1 MCHSKNWH
9 NGTPKTPYGVP
20 YLTSQ
25 PPQTPPMKL
34 NNDFDT
40 IVDAY
45 AQHVLDGMDSKTM
58 ERLIYD
64 MLVSNLQSY
73 NDEELVTEI
82 VENYGDDWFS
92 ENEFQEPE
100 D

>member
-1 MCHSKNWH
+1 
-9 NGTPKTPYGVP
+9 
-20 YLTSQ
+20 
-25 PPQTPPMKL
+25 MKL

-45 AQHVLDGMDSKTM
+45 AQQVLDGMDSKTM

-64 MLVSNLQSY
+64 MLVDNLQSY

-82 VENYGDDWFS
+82 VENYGDDWFA
-92 ENEFQEPE
+92 ENEFQEPV

>member
-1 MCHSKNWH
+1 
-9 NGTPKTPYGVP
+9 
-20 YLTSQ
+20 
-25 PPQTPPMKL
+25 MKL

-45 AQHVLDGMDSKTM
+45 VQQVLDGMDSKTM

-82 VENYGDDWFS
+82 VENYGNDWFA
-92 ENEFQEPE
+92 ENEFQEPV

>member
-1 MCHSKNWH
+1 
-9 NGTPKTPYGVP
+9 
-20 YLTSQ
+20 
-25 PPQTPPMKL
+25 MKL

-45 AQHVLDGMDSKTM
+45 AQQVLDGMDSKTM

-64 MLVSNLQSY
+64 MLVDNLQSY

-92 ENEFQEPE
+92 ENEFQEPV

>member
-1 MCHSKNWH
+1 MLHSLLQFS
-9 NGTPKTPYGVP
+9 PKE
-20 YLTSQ
+20 
-25 PPQTPPMKL
+25 MKL

-45 AQHVLDGMDSKTM
+45 AQQVLDGMDSKTM

-64 MLVSNLQSY
+64 MLVDNLQSY

-82 VENYGDDWFS
+82 VENYGDDWFA

>member
-1 MCHSKNWH
+1 
-9 NGTPKTPYGVP
+9 
-20 YLTSQ
+20 
-25 PPQTPPMKL
+25 MKL

-45 AQHVLDGMDSKTM
+45 VQQVLDGMDSKTM

-82 VENYGDDWFS
+82 VENYGDDWFA
-92 ENEFQEPE
+92 ENEFQEPV

>member
-1 MCHSKNWH
+1 
-9 NGTPKTPYGVP
+9 
-20 YLTSQ
+20 
-25 PPQTPPMKL
+25 MKL

-45 AQHVLDGMDSKTM
+45 VQQVLDGMDSKTM

-82 VENYGDDWFS
+82 VEHYGDDWFS
-92 ENEFQEPE
+92 ENEFQEPV

>member
-1 MCHSKNWH
+1 
-9 NGTPKTPYGVP
+9 
-20 YLTSQ
+20 
-25 PPQTPPMKL
+25 MKL

-45 AQHVLDGMDSKTM
+45 VQQVLDGMDSKTM
-58 ERLIYD
+58 EQLIYD

-92 ENEFQEPE
+92 ENEFQEPV

>member
-1 MCHSKNWH
+1 
-9 NGTPKTPYGVP
+9 VP
-20 YLTSQ
+20 LVGASSPLIIVTFF
-25 PPQTPPMKL
+25 PEPPMKL

-64 MLVSNLQSY
+64 MLVDNLQSY

-92 ENEFQEPE
+92 ENEFQEPV

>member
-1 MCHSKNWH
+1 
-9 NGTPKTPYGVP
+9 
-20 YLTSQ
+20 
-25 PPQTPPMKL
+25 MKL

-45 AQHVLDGMDSKTM
+45 AQQVLDGMDSKTM

-64 MLVSNLQSY
+64 MLVDNLQSY

>member
-1 MCHSKNWH
+1 MINKSTN
-9 NGTPKTPYGVP
+9 P
-20 YLTSQ
+20 
-25 PPQTPPMKL
+25 TPPMKL

-45 AQHVLDGMDSKTM
+45 AQQVLDGMDSKTM

-82 VENYGDDWFS
+82 VENYGDDWFT
-92 ENEFQEPE
+92 ENEFQEPV

>member
-1 MCHSKNWH
+1 MLHSLLQF
-9 NGTPKTPYGVP
+9 TPKE
-20 YLTSQ
+20 
-25 PPQTPPMKL
+25 MKL

-45 AQHVLDGMDSKTM
+45 VQQVLNGMDSKTM

-82 VENYGDDWFS
+82 VENYGDDWFA

>member
-1 MCHSKNWH
+1 
-9 NGTPKTPYGVP
+9 
-20 YLTSQ
+20 
-25 PPQTPPMKL
+25 MKL

-45 AQHVLDGMDSKTM
+45 VQQVLDGMDSKTM

-64 MLVSNLQSY
+64 MLVDNLQSY

-82 VENYGDDWFS
+82 VENYGNDWFA
-92 ENEFQEPE
+92 ENEFQEPVDE
-100 D
+100 LAQDP

>member
-1 MCHSKNWH
+1 MLHSLLQFS
-9 NGTPKTPYGVP
+9 PKE
-20 YLTSQ
+20 
-25 PPQTPPMKL
+25 MKL

-45 AQHVLDGMDSKTM
+45 AQQVLDGMDSKTM

-64 MLVSNLQSY
+64 MLVDNLQSY

-82 VENYGDDWFS
+82 VENYGNDWFA

>member
-1 MCHSKNWH
+1 
-9 NGTPKTPYGVP
+9 
-20 YLTSQ
+20 
-25 PPQTPPMKL
+25 MKL

-45 AQHVLDGMDSKTM
+45 AQQVLDGMDSKTM

-82 VENYGDDWFS
+82 VENYGNDWFS
-92 ENEFQEPE
+92 ENDFQEPV

>member
-1 MCHSKNWH
+1 
-9 NGTPKTPYGVP
+9 
-20 YLTSQ
+20 
-25 PPQTPPMKL
+25 MKL

-45 AQHVLDGMDSKTM
+45 AQQVLDGMDSKTM

-64 MLVSNLQSY
+64 MLVDNLQSY

-82 VENYGDDWFS
+82 VENYGDDWFA

>member
-1 MCHSKNWH
+1 
-9 NGTPKTPYGVP
+9 
-20 YLTSQ
+20 
-25 PPQTPPMKL
+25 MKL

-45 AQHVLDGMDSKTM
+45 VQQVLDGMDSKTM
-58 ERLIYD
+58 EQLIYD

>member
-1 MCHSKNWH
+1 M
-9 NGTPKTPYGVP
+9 PLVGV
-20 YLTSQ
+20 YVLLISFTFLTL
-25 PPQTPPMKL
+25 TETPMKL

-45 AQHVLDGMDSKTM
+45 VQQVLDGMDSKTM

-92 ENEFQEPE
+92 ENEFQEPV

>member
-1 MCHSKNWH
+1 
-9 NGTPKTPYGVP
+9 
-20 YLTSQ
+20 
-25 PPQTPPMKL
+25 MKL

-45 AQHVLDGMDSKTM
+45 AQQVLDGMDSKTM

>member
-1 MCHSKNWH
+1 
-9 NGTPKTPYGVP
+9 
-20 YLTSQ
+20 
-25 PPQTPPMKL
+25 MKL

-45 AQHVLDGMDSKTM
+45 AQQVLDGMDSKTM

-73 NDEELVTEI
+73 SEQELATEI
-82 VENYGDDWFS
+82 INIYGDNWFT
-92 ENEFQEPE
+92 ENDFMKPE
-100 D
+100 AIVPAA

>member
-1 MCHSKNWH
+1 
-9 NGTPKTPYGVP
+9 
-20 YLTSQ
+20 
-25 PPQTPPMKL
+25 MKL

-45 AQHVLDGMDSKTM
+45 AQQVLDGMDSKTM

-92 ENEFQEPE
+92 ENDFQEPV

>member
-1 MCHSKNWH
+1 
-9 NGTPKTPYGVP
+9 
-20 YLTSQ
+20 
-25 PPQTPPMKL
+25 MKL

-45 AQHVLDGMDSKTM
+45 VQQVLDNMDSKTM

-64 MLVSNLQSY
+64 MLVNNLQSY
-73 NDEELVTEI
+73 NYEELVTEI
-82 VENYGDDWFS
+82 VENYGDDWFA

>member
-1 MCHSKNWH
+1 
-9 NGTPKTPYGVP
+9 
-20 YLTSQ
+20 
-25 PPQTPPMKL
+25 MKL

-64 MLVSNLQSY
+64 MLVDNLKSY

-82 VENYGDDWFS
+82 VEHYGDDWFS
-92 ENEFQEPE
+92 ENDFQEPV

>member
-1 MCHSKNWH
+1 
-9 NGTPKTPYGVP
+9 
-20 YLTSQ
+20 
-25 PPQTPPMKL
+25 MKL

-45 AQHVLDGMDSKTM
+45 AQQVLDGMDSKTM

-82 VENYGDDWFS
+82 VENYGDDWFT
-92 ENEFQEPE
+92 ENEFQEPV

>member
-1 MCHSKNWH
+1 
-9 NGTPKTPYGVP
+9 
-20 YLTSQ
+20 
-25 PPQTPPMKL
+25 MKL

-45 AQHVLDGMDSKTM
+45 VQQVLDGMDSKTM

-82 VENYGDDWFS
+82 VENYGNDWFS
-92 ENEFQEPE
+92 ENEFQEPV

>member
-1 MCHSKNWH
+1 
-9 NGTPKTPYGVP
+9 
-20 YLTSQ
+20 
-25 PPQTPPMKL
+25 MKL

-45 AQHVLDGMDSKTM
+45 AQQLLDGMDNKLM
-58 ERLIYD
+58 EQFVYD
-64 MLVSNLQSY
+64 TLVGNLKSY

-82 VENYGDDWFS
+82 VECYGDDWFA
-92 ENEFQEPE
+92 ENEFQKPV

>member
-1 MCHSKNWH
+1 
-9 NGTPKTPYGVP
+9 
-20 YLTSQ
+20 
-25 PPQTPPMKL
+25 
-34 NNDFDT
+34 
-40 IVDAY
+40 
-45 AQHVLDGMDSKTM
+45 MDSKTM

-92 ENEFQEPE
+92 ENDFQEPV

>member
-1 MCHSKNWH
+1 
-9 NGTPKTPYGVP
+9 
-20 YLTSQ
+20 
-25 PPQTPPMKL
+25 MKL

-45 AQHVLDGMDSKTM
+45 VQQVLDGMDSKTM

-64 MLVSNLQSY
+64 MLVDNLQSY

-82 VENYGDDWFS
+82 VENYGDDWFA
-92 ENEFQEPE
+92 ENEFQEPV